1 MSPERRTH
9 TPGMD
14 INTLIDT
21 YDIRLWHTGADTPM
35 LNVRKP
41 GEDIEATRRQLMPY
55 KSMIVEE
62 LQRRERDEWQRRRQ
76 RSAERVRRLQAEHG
90 MTFDDLKHG
99 DLVLVFDKQMPHRHL
114 IMRADAIIPGAVFD
128 WRDDITIIMS
138 EDDGESLARRLDIPW
153 WLMDS
158 DQAEQR
164 MPDTIQA
171 DPHWCTLTVYR
182 VMDEWARRH
191 EEPRLPSHGATR
203 SYWPLEAEDIRDI
216 IETVRARID
225 ERVEQEREERITA
238 RRRVVERFNEQ
249 TSKPQTRKDVKR
261 LLCDYNNLYNEGG
274 SGWLPWIVCR
284 EDAEQAT
291 QWLGEHGIRV
301 TVG

>member
-1 MSPERRTH
+1 MRPGRRTH

-21 YDIRLWHTGADTPM
+21 YDIRLWHTGADTPI

-41 GEDIEATRRQLMPY
+41 GEDIEATRRLLTPY
-55 KSMIVEE
+55 KNMIVEE
-62 LQRRERDEWQRRRQ
+62 LQRRERDERQRRRQ
-76 RSAERVRRLQAEHG
+76 RSAERVHRLQAEHG
-90 MTFDDLKHG
+90 MTFDDLKRG
-99 DLVLVFDKQMPHRHL
+99 DLVLVFDQQMPHRHL
-114 IMRADAIIPGAVFD
+114 LMRADAIIPGAVFD

-138 EDDGESLARRLDIPW
+138 EDDGESLARQLDIPW

-158 DQAEQR
+158 DQVEQR
-164 MPDTIQA
+164 MPDIIQA
-171 DPHWCTLTVYR
+171 DLHWCALTVYR

-191 EEPRLPSHGATR
+191 EERRLPYRGATR
-203 SYWPLEAEDIRDI
+203 SYWHLEAEDIRDI
-216 IETVRARID
+216 IGTVRARID

-238 RRRVVERFNEQ
+238 HCRVVERFNEQ

-284 EDAEQAT
+284 EDAEQPRNGWANT
-291 QWLGEHGIRV
+291 ASG
-301 TVG
+301 